1 MIMKRMG
8 LVIGITF
15 PIIILLFASF
25 GESVQTSR
33 MAAVA
38 IMMSIFWITE
48 AIPLAATALLPLTL
62 FPILGIASSEATA
75 SQYMNSTVFLLIG
88 GFMIALAMQRWN
100 LHKRIALNVLALFG
114 GQPLLL
120 VLGFMLATAGLSMWI
135 SNTATTLMMLPIAL
149 AIISRYEK
157 FLSTKQAHR
166 FTLGLLLSIAYS
178 ASVGGMMTLVGTAPN
193 LVFARFYQ
201 LVSGESVG
209 FAQWMLIAVPV
220 GLSMLVALFAIIS
233 MLYLRKLPSSSN
245 LKQLVVAEKNQL
257 GKISSAEKAVLIVF
271 IITATL
277 WITRK
282 GIKVGDLFVQGWS
295 GYLSFGKMIDDGSV
309 AVAMATLLFFIPAK
323 GKKGEKCFLLDKDV
337 FSELPWSI
345 VLLFG
350 GGFALAFGFSES
362 GLSAYLAE
370 QLQGL
375 KTVSLPVLILS
386 VSAGMNLLTELTSNT
401 ATTQLVMPI
410 LLSTAKVLE
419 ITPVWLMLPAVLS
432 ASCAFMFPVATPPNA
447 IIFGSGKIK
456 VFEMVRVG
464 LILNIIAIAIISCIS
479 YWLIPLFIG
488 NT

>member
-1 MIMKRMG
+1 MKRMG

-295 GYLSFGKMIDDGSV
+295 GY
-309 AVAMATLLFFIPAK
+309 
-323 GKKGEKCFLLDKDV
+323 
-337 FSELPWSI
+337 
-345 VLLFG
+345 
-350 GGFALAFGFSES
+350 
-362 GLSAYLAE
+362 
-370 QLQGL
+370 
-375 KTVSLPVLILS
+375 
-386 VSAGMNLLTELTSNT
+386 
-401 ATTQLVMPI
+401 
-410 LLSTAKVLE
+410 
-419 ITPVWLMLPAVLS
+419 
-432 ASCAFMFPVATPPNA
+432 
-447 IIFGSGKIK
+447 
-456 VFEMVRVG
+456 
-464 LILNIIAIAIISCIS
+464 
-479 YWLIPLFIG
+479 
-488 NT
+488 

>member
-1 MIMKRMG
+1 MIIKRIG
-8 LVIGITF
+8 LVAGITF
-15 PIIILLFASF
+15 PVIILVFASF

-62 FPILGIASSEATA
+62 FPILGIASSKATA

-88 GFMIALAMQRWN
+88 GFMIALAMQKWN

-149 AIISRYEK
+149 AIISHYK
-157 FLSTKQAHR
+157 IFLSTRQAHQ

-178 ASVGGMMTLVGTAPN
+178 ASIGGMMTLVGTAPN

-201 LVSGESVG
+201 LISDESVG
-209 FAQWMLIAVPV
+209 FAQWMLIAVPI

-233 MLYLRKLPSSSN
+233 MLYLRKLPGSSN
-245 LKQLVVAEKNQL
+245 LKQLVEAGKNQL
-257 GKISSAEKAVLIVF
+257 GRISSAEKSVLIVF

-309 AVAMATLLFFIPAK
+309 AVAMATLLFLYQLK
-323 GKKGEKCFLLDKDV
+323 EKRGRKTSFWIRMFFLSYPGQLFCYLV
-337 FSELPWSI
+337 V
-345 VLLFG
+345 VLL
-350 GGFALAFGFSES
+350 
-362 GLSAYLAE
+362 
-370 QLQGL
+370 
-375 KTVSLPVLILS
+375 
-386 VSAGMNLLTELTSNT
+386 
-401 ATTQLVMPI
+401 
-410 LLSTAKVLE
+410 
-419 ITPVWLMLPAVLS
+419 
-432 ASCAFMFPVATPPNA
+432 
-447 IIFGSGKIK
+447 
-456 VFEMVRVG
+456 
-464 LILNIIAIAIISCIS
+464 
-479 YWLIPLFIG
+479 
-488 NT
+488 